1 MHILADLL
9 AWDTTDP
16 QGTGVIFRPLFGEM
30 LGAPDS
36 IRRSGFKNARMSV
49 IIKTHKSPIEDR
61 NVVRLFNKHF
71 SASSQLLRRMLVQLL
86 EDERT
91 DWESQGL
98 VFPVLRNTRHYLRQ
112 IEELNGIWSQPF
124 NPLLSYASGRRPS
137 KAGEVLLDFKA
148 DVSKMYA
155 NFSRDF
161 VIETIDSFLFS
172 RVLSHAPN
180 TTEHKRAKRMRDI
193 IMPVM
198 IFLLEHIVIYIEWKK
213 GREFYVQRQG
223 LPTGGWFSDAIAIL
237 CMWLCEKKLLKR
249 WRTSYMGTQMYSRF
263 LGDDD
268 DFYLFFQ
275 KQK

>member
-1 MHILADLL
+1 MLKGFFSTDMLADLL

-30 LGAPDS
+30 LGPPDS

-61 NVVRLFNKHF
+61 NVVRLFNNNF
-71 SASSQLLRRMLVQLL
+71 SASSQLLRRMLEQLL
-86 EDERT
+86 EEEKT

-112 IEELNGIWSQPF
+112 IGELNDIWSQPF
-124 NPLLSYASGRRPS
+124 NPLLSYASGRRPP

-148 DVSKMYA
+148 DVNKMYA

-172 RVLSHAPN
+172 RVLSHGPN

-193 IMPVM
+193 IMPLM

-213 GREFYVQRQG
+213 DREFYVQRQG
-223 LPTGGWFSDAIAIL
+223 LPTGGSFSDAIAIL
-237 CMWLCEKKLLKR
+237 CM
-249 WRTSYMGTQMYSRF
+249 
-263 LGDDD
+263 
-268 DFYLFFQ
+268 
-275 KQK
+275 

>member
-1 MHILADLL
+1 
-9 AWDTTDP
+9 
-16 QGTGVIFRPLFGEM
+16 
-30 LGAPDS
+30 
-36 IRRSGFKNARMSV
+36 
-49 IIKTHKSPIEDR
+49 
-61 NVVRLFNKHF
+61 
-71 SASSQLLRRMLVQLL
+71 MLVQLL
-86 EDERT
+86 EEERT

-193 IMPVM
+193 IMPLM

-213 GREFYVQRQG
+213 DREFYVQRQG
-223 LPTGGWFSDAIAIL
+223 LPTGGSFSDAIAIL
-237 CMWLCEKKLLKR
+237 CMWLCEKNLLKR
-249 WRTSYMGTQMYSRF
+249 WRMSNMGTQMYSRF
-263 LGDDD
+263 VDDISIKIWVARDEVDAMVRMVKLDLNSWHACIKVDPVTYIVTNPLGGNDPSIRS
-268 DFYLFFQ
+268 
-275 KQK
+275 